1 MSSLGEV
8 GLALVAAGVLGAA
21 SLPIFLQA
29 CKWADWELIPGHCQ
43 RRVLWWRRTA
53 PVLILFSAG
62 LIAAGLLVG
71 LAAQVLPD

>member
-1 MSSLGEV
+1 MSELGRV
-8 GLALVAAGVLGAA
+8 GLALVAAGTLGVA

-62 LIAAGLLVG
+62 LIAVGLLAGLAGHLVPG
-71 LAAQVLPD
+71 